1 MSNRPA
7 DTIARLADYLW
18 WLLPVFLKKKDR
30 AASLVAQFCEI
41 WGERLDAARETLTDI
56 IPELLAATASGDY
69 LDLLAR
75 QRQVFRGIG
84 ESDDSLRAR
93 VLAAHTIKRKGGT
106 IPGMTEGLE
115 KIGYEVEVLEPN
127 RGTSIWSRFLVR
139 VLSWDGVV
147 TDQSVFYQTVRELKP
162 AHTRARVESAIS
174 MGTWDDGGN
183 LDDGGTLDSWVA
195 THESSYG

>member
-7 DTIARLADYLW
+7 DTVARLADYLW

-41 WGERLDAARETLTDI
+41 WGERFDAARETLTDI
-56 IPELLAATASGDY
+56 IPELLAATASGET

-115 KIGYEVEVLEPN
+115 KIGYAVEVLEPN

-162 AHTRARVESAIS
+162 AHTRAHVESAIS
-174 MGTWDDGGN
+174 MGTWDDGGC
-183 LDDGGTLDSWVA
+183 LDDGGTLDDWQA
-195 THESSYG
+195 E

>member
-7 DTIARLADYLW
+7 DTVSRLADYLW

-30 AASLVAQFCEI
+30 AVSMVAQFCEI
-41 WGERLDAARETLTDI
+41 WGERLDETRDTLTSI
-56 IPELLAATASGDY
+56 IPELLADTASGDY

-84 ESDDSLRAR
+84 ESDDSLRTR

-106 IPGMTEGLE
+106 IPGMTDGLE

-162 AHTRARVESAIS
+162 AHTRAHVESAIS
-174 MGTWDDGGN
+174 MGTWDDGGC
-183 LDDGGTLDSWVA
+183 LDDGGTLDDWQA
-195 THESSYG
+195 E

>member
-1 MSNRPA
+1 MNNRPA
-7 DTIARLADYLW
+7 DSIARLADYLW

-30 AASLVAQFCEI
+30 AQSLVAQFCEI
-41 WGERLDAARETLTDI
+41 WGERLDDARETLTSI

-162 AHTRARVESAIS
+162 AHTRAHVESAIS
-174 MGTWDDGGN
+174 MGTWDDWEPGEEAKP
-183 LDDGGTLDSWVA
+183 LDLGQFDDWQA
-195 THESSYG
+195 E

>member
-7 DTIARLADYLW
+7 DSIARLADYLW

-30 AASLVAQFCEI
+30 AQSLVAQFCEI

-93 VLAAHTIKRKGGT
+93 VMAAHTIKRKGGT
-106 IPGMTEGLE
+106 VPGMIEGLE

-147 TDQSVFYQTVRELKP
+147 ADQSVFYQTVRELKP
-162 AHTRARVESAIS
+162 AHTRALVESHLS
-174 MGTWDDGGN
+174 PGLWDDGGN
-183 LDDGGTLDSWVA
+183 LDEPAGA
-195 THESSYG
+195 TFDDWIIE

>member
-1 MSNRPA
+1 MSRPA
-7 DTIARLADYLW
+7 DTVARLADYLW

-41 WGERLDAARETLTDI
+41 WGERLDDARETLTSI
-56 IPELLAATASGDY
+56 IPELLAATASGDT

-106 IPGMTEGLE
+106 IPGMVEGLE

-127 RGTSIWSRFLVR
+127 RGTSIWSRFIVR

-162 AHTRARVESAIS
+162 AHTRAHVESAIS
-174 MGTWDDGGN
+174 MGTWDDWEPGEEIKP
-183 LDDGGTLDSWVA
+183 LDEGAYDDFLPT
-195 THESSYG
+195 